1 MERCSEWLHL
11 NVPTA
16 HLFNKKDVWAISYA
30 GVKSDIS
37 LGLLGFPFLKI
48 LFPRQ
53 STIQK

>member
-1 MERCSEWLHL
+1 MERCFEWLHL